1 MSLDAIDFESTFI
14 KNYYMNAAK
23 FLIIMLVVSSSI
35 TAQNLVF
42 DEMDHLPEFEL
53 FRPYFETENNIWLS
67 NSLEL
72 ECALAISDTTND
84 FRLEYFEGVA
94 PRQFAFHNLDTI
106 IGFDL
111 TNYYFISNNSIDKV
125 NFEIGSGESFI
136 GVLPSID
143 SRLFVPTN
151 RGIYISDD
159 NGNTSFLIREWSENN
174 VELIQHFLIDGKL
187 HLLSER
193 DNIQYYE
200 IYNKEWNL
208 NYQKQ
213 LEITASNFISFGEKV
228 FFTDRASNLF
238 TLDINS
244 SNITAREI
252 QQQGAVAVLRKF
264 NDQLVINNFSEG
276 VILLFEDNFIDYE
289 SFILPNRLFPSLSS
303 SLFYFTFGP
312 DILIPTSL
320 NPLRFDTIS
329 PNVTATKINDLKTYN
344 DNIYVQTDN
353 AFYALEEDEWI
364 QRQQGGLRFEVDHAG
379 NVLVDGPDTGLDEI
393 WYSTDN
399 ALSFSKLPIDYIIGT
414 RMINFEDTTLVTGRQ
429 NCDEFDNSFD
439 SGMTTDGS
447 VSWQSNVVE
456 EPRCFEQRFT
466 TITPDRV
473 YIYDHDEDYALGP
486 GNAIYSWFSYYNR
499 NDKTFFNVGG
509 DPAIMP
515 FIPTSSNQLS
525 SNNVSFYVS
534 PDEIFYANPL
544 KDNVSGYHSLDRG
557 STWIETP
564 DSPTGR
570 IYPTA
575 DSIGTIV
582 IQNDPDGKLGTKF
595 FLRYDLDEPYVE
607 LNVSPE
613 LPPIE
618 YLKYTSDGRMI
629 VGSETGY
636 FYITD
641 GITSAIDNISTQQNR
656 VIVYPNPSSDV
667 LRIRSQDVI
676 QEVRIRDIDGQLVHQ
691 TSYVEEAISIRT
703 WLSGMYIVEVMMRD
717 GQRVVEKVVKM

>member
-1 MSLDAIDFESTFI
+1 MDAIDNESIFI

-42 DEMDHLPEFEL
+42 DEMDHLPEYNIFSVYLNDSEVIL
-53 FRPYFETENNIWLS
+53 SSLENRCNVVSVLENNDQELITTEDLS
-67 NSLEL
+67 SVVYFQL
-72 ECALAISDTTND
+72 TND
-84 FRLEYFEGVA
+84 KLLSSNLSDFFIYENRTFRKIF
-94 PRQFAFHNLDTI
+94 QDTFNVGI
-106 IGFDL
+106 KGYVNPLNSNIYIPTNTNVYYSEDL
-111 TNYYFISNNSIDKV
+111 
-125 NFEIGSGESFI
+125 GESFDI
-136 GVLPSID
+136 INS
-143 SRLFVPTN
+143 
-151 RGIYISDD
+151 Y
-159 NGNTSFLIREWSENN
+159 NN
-174 VELIQHFLIDGKL
+174 
-187 HLLSER
+187 SER
-193 DNIQYYE
+193 DDFILTSRSVDNKIVNLILSGSGKYFIEVRDVFWNRLVIQE
-200 IYNKEWNL
+200 LDFTSFSFQIYNDQILIPDHENNL
-208 NYQKQ
+208 IVMDFDLNI
-213 LEITASNFISFGEKV
+213 LEKIFIENFGPQINIFEDIIISTNFSDGILQVLNNEFNVIQSVVIGHLASNSNSEK
-228 FFTDRASNLF
+228 FFL
-238 TLDINS
+238 
-244 SNITAREI
+244 
-252 QQQGAVAVLRKF
+252 F
-264 NDQLVINNFSEG
+264 NDDFVMK
-276 VILLFEDNFIDYE
+276 
-289 SFILPNRLFPSLSS
+289 
-303 SLFYFTFGP
+303 
-312 DILIPTSL
+312 PTSL
-320 NPLRFDTIS
+320 NPLRFDTIT

-353 AFYALEEDEWI
+353 AFYAFEEDEWI

-393 WYSTDN
+393 WHSTDN
-399 ALSFSKLPIDYIIGT
+399 ALSFSKLPIDFIIGT

-429 NCDEFDNSFD
+429 NCDEFNNSFD

-618 YLKYTSDGRMI
+618 YLKYTSDGHMI
-629 VGSETGY
+629 VASETGY

-641 GITSAIDNISTQQNR
+641 GITSAIDEVSTQQNR
-656 VIVYPNPSSDV
+656 VVVYPNPTSDI
-667 LRIRSQDVI
+667 LHIRSQDVV
-676 QEVRIRDIDGQLVHQ
+676 QEVRISDIDGRLIYR
-691 TSYVEEAISIRT
+691 TSYVEEALSIRT

-717 GQRVVEKVVKM
+717 GQRVVEKVVKI